1 MIKETLRKHF
11 GPNPELAAAIA
22 VAPATFGY
30 GPAAFPATPQAERHA
45 ASARS
50 ADATTNVD
58 APAENVAIRVASLV
72 ELQPTRR

>member
-30 GPAAFPATPQAERHA
+30 GPAAFPTSARVDRHA

-50 ADATTNVD
+50 ADATNVA
-58 APAENVAIRVASLV
+58 APTENAAIRVVSVV